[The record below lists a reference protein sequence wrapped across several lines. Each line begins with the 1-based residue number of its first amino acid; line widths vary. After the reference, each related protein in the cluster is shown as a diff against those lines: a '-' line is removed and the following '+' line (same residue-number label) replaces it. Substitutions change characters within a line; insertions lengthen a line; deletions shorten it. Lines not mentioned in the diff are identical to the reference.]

1 MMGGVPQPLRAL
13 GAATAIIS
21 GGMLALSL
29 ASSLTM
35 RTLRAAADAKR
46 KKVALPCGVCRG
58 KGYYICKLCK
68 GNSTIEWSPLYD
80 PVVIN
85 PCVCPTCD
93 GNRYK
98 ELMVSHGIAGYKN
111 VSTVWERAIIDL

>member
-1 MMGGVPQPLRAL
+1 MFEETPVRKNMMGGVPQPLRAL

-46 KKVALPCGVCRG
+46 VRDASFS
-58 KGYYICKLCK
+58 LC
-68 GNSTIEWSPLYD
+68 THI
-80 PVVIN
+80 
-85 PCVCPTCD
+85 
-93 GNRYK
+93 
-98 ELMVSHGIAGYKN
+98 
-111 VSTVWERAIIDL
+111 

>member
-46 KKVALPCGVCRG
+46 R

-93 GNRYK
+93 GNRL
-98 ELMVSHGIAGYKN
+98 ELH
-111 VSTVWERAIIDL
+111 LL

>member
-93 GNRYK
+93 GNRVQK
-98 ELMVSHGIAGYKN
+98 CLNCLGKGYN
-111 VSTVWERAIIDL
+111 